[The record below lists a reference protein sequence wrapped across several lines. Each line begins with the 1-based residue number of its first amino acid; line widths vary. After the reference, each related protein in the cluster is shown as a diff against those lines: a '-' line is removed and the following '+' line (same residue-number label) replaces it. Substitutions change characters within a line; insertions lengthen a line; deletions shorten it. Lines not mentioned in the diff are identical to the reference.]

1 VYKCYIG
8 RDRKTLFINLQ
19 IAIKEKE
26 YHKWTKEEINQQ
38 LREGSEFY
46 L

>member
-1 VYKCYIG
+1 VYGYYIK

-19 IAIKEKE
+19 IAVKEEE

-38 LREGSEFY
+38 LKEGSKFY